1 MFENILVPLD
11 GSYLAEGVLAH
22 VQTMAAA
29 MAARVTLLGVSEPP
43 THTGVN
49 PLDWHLRLAET
60 EAYLRRLA
68 APLQVAG
75 LTVATALR
83 EGGAAERIVEYAAAH
98 PSTLIILNTH
108 GRGGASD
115 WNVSHIAQ
123 KVLQRGTASILL
135 VRAGDSPPSGSGQAH
150 YRRIMLPLDG
160 SRRAE
165 CVLPGATTLAQHQ
178 RARLLLVH
186 VTTPPFLF
194 HRLPPT
200 AAETNAA
207 DWLVDHNRAQAA
219 RYFAGLRSR
228 IPTGVQTLL
237 PIAGNVPL
245 ALHQLV
251 AAEAVDLVLLSAH
264 GHSAQSQWPYGSVV
278 RNFITHGTAS
288 LLIVQD
294 LPQPL
299 HPRPSADAPRRE
311 TLHRAPRHAVA
322 LPAAPNR
329 SQGQKEKV
337 TQ

>member
-1 MFENILVPLD
+1 MFDNILVPLD

-22 VQTMAAA
+22 VQAMAAA
-29 MAARVTLLGVSEPP
+29 FTTRVTLLGVSEPP
-43 THTGVN
+43 AQTGVN
-49 PLDWHLRLAET
+49 MLDWHLRLAET

-68 APLQVAG
+68 APLQYAG

-83 EGGAAERIVEYAAAH
+83 EGSAAERIVEYAAEH
-98 PSTLIILNTH
+98 QSSLIVLSTH
-108 GRGGASD
+108 GRGGPSD
-115 WNVSHIAQ
+115 WNVSNIAQ
-123 KVLQRGTASILL
+123 KVLQRGTTSILL
-135 VRAGDSPPSGSGQAH
+135 VRAGDPPPSGSAQAH

-165 CVLPGATTLAQHQ
+165 CVLSVATTLAQHQ

-200 AAETNAA
+200 AAETSAA

-219 RYFAGLRSR
+219 RYFADLRAR

-245 ALHQLV
+245 ALHRLV
-251 AAEAVDLVLLSAH
+251 AAQAIDLVLLSAH

-299 HPRPSADAPRRE
+299 RPRPPADAPRRE
-311 TLHRAPRHAVA
+311 TLHRTPRHAVA
-322 LPAAPNR
+322 LRVAPNR
-329 SQGQKEKV
+329 SLAPKEEV
-337 TQ
+337 IQ